1 LTAWGERLSWGR
13 GFVVHIAPLGLELSG
28 DVDQATAQINRA
40 MEALIAAAPAQYL
53 WGYARYK
60 RPRDAE

>member
-1 LTAWGERLSWGR
+1 
-13 GFVVHIAPLGLELSG
+13 VVHIAPLGLELSG